1 MKKVLIVLVF
11 ISNLVFSQDKVSQN
25 LGDFNVLKTYR
36 GLHIKL
42 VKSKDQKIVIEG
54 EKSEEVIVKNTNGVL
69 KITMTV
75 LETFSADE
83 ARVTV
88 YFNNNIDIIDV
99 NEGSFVSSNEIF
111 KQEKIELKSQEAG
124 KIDIELK
131 TNYLD
136 VKVVSGGEII
146 LKGFTKNQNVKANTG
161 GFYKAKALET
171 EYTNV
176 TASTG
181 ATATVYASKLV
192 DANANLGATITVKG
206 EPTEIKKKESL
217 GGYIRN

>member
-1 MKKVLIVLVF
+1 MKKVLIVLIF
-11 ISNLVFSQDKVSQN
+11 ISNLIFSQDKVNKN

-42 VKSKDQKIVIEG
+42 VKSKDNKIVIEG
-54 EKSEEVIVKNTNGVL
+54 EKAEEVIVKNTNGVL

-75 LETFSADE
+75 LETFAADQ
-83 ARVTV
+83 ARVTIF
-88 YFNNNIDIIDV
+88 FNNNIDVIDV
-99 NEGSFVSSNEIF
+99 NEGSFVTSNETF

-124 KIDIELK
+124 KIELELK

-146 LKGFTKNQNVKANTG
+146 LKGSSKNQNVKTNTG
-161 GFYKAKALET
+161 GFYKAKELKT
-171 EYTNV
+171 EYSNI

-181 ATATVYASKLV
+181 ATATVNASKMV

-206 EPTEIKKKESL
+206 EPEEIIKKESL
-217 GGYIRN
+217 GGYVRN